1 LTSKEG
7 TAELSIPEPT
17 IQKSQDTKIQM
28 AWAPMDD
35 TGCFDHVGWRKRS
48 VYVPAVETVQQAE
61 KLLMMLPVVNSI

>member
-1 LTSKEG
+1 
-7 TAELSIPEPT
+7 LSIPEPT

-48 VYVPAVETVQQAE
+48 VYVPAVKTVQQAE
-61 KLLMMLPVVNSI
+61 KRSILAPVRVCTFG